1 MEVAEKKIKKFKA
14 GTLTIEIYPDGA
26 TAGEAAAR
34 AAAHALVHL
43 AQTLEE
49 IGAIFATGAS
59 QLDTLRPLTSLS
71 GVPWSKIV
79 GFHLDEYVGLEVDH
93 PASFRGY
100 LRRNLTEKVAMKR
113 FHEIDGTRPDLQALC
128 TQYAASV
135 KTIDPQLCLLGVGEN
150 GHLAFND
157 PAEADFNDPLAM
169 KVVHL
174 DDVCR
179 QQQAAEGW
187 FKILDDVPK
196 LALTLTIP
204 TLLRVPQLIVSVPG
218 KRKATIIKR
227 MLDEP
232 ISTTCP
238 ATILRT
244 HPNAAVYLDMDSAAL
259 LL

>member
-1 MEVAEKKIKKFKA
+1 MKTADKTIKQFKV
-14 GTLTIEIYPDGA
+14 GTLNIEIYSDGA
-26 TAGEAAAR
+26 TAGEAAAL
-34 AAAHALVHL
+34 AAEHALAHL
-43 AQTLEE
+43 AQTQEE
-49 IGAIFATGAS
+49 IGVIFATGAS
-59 QLDTLRPLTSLS
+59 QLDTLGTLTSLPD
-71 GVPWSKIV
+71 VPWHIIV
-79 GFHLDEYVGLEVDH
+79 GFHLDEYVGLNVDH

-100 LRRNLTEKVAMKR
+100 LRRNLTEKVAMKM
-113 FHEIDGTRPDLQALC
+113 FHEIDGTMPDLQALC

-135 KTIDPQLCLLGVGEN
+135 KAADPQLCLLGVGEN

-157 PAEADFNDPLAM
+157 PTEADFNDPMAM
-169 KVVHL
+169 RVVHL

-187 FKILDDVPK
+187 FKSFDDVPK

-204 TLLRVPQLIVSVPG
+204 TLLRVPRLIVSVPG
-218 KRKATIIKR
+218 KRKATIIMR

-232 ISTTCP
+232 ISTICP

-244 HPNAAVYLDMDSAAL
+244 HPNATVYLDKDSAAL